1 MLQNASYMFFFF
13 FKKINKTK
21 QNDYKKKKKK
31 VSVGRSGT
39 RDIRRQESR
48 RV

>member
-13 FKKINKTK
+13 QKNK
-21 QNDYKKKKKK
+21 QNKAKRLQKKKKK